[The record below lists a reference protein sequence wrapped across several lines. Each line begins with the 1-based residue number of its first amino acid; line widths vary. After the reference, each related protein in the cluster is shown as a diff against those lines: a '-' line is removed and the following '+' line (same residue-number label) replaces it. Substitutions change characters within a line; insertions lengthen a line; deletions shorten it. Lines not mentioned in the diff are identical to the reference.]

1 MRNIQQVLERWG
13 GWAADSNT
21 AVSWAPVA
29 AGFKGLVVSSSSN
42 RLSCC
47 DDDGLVIDGCV
58 CRLQQVRKPEELD
71 VIMLYYVHGL
81 TKREIGRRA
90 KISEREVRRLMLTA
104 EGFIE
109 GCLCMLNV
117 RLQMDPE
124 VEKQRSEKS
133 ISAGRKKCAT
143 LV

>member
-21 AVSWAPVA
+21 AVSWAPIA
-29 AGFKGLVVSSSSN
+29 AGFKGLVVNSSSS

-47 DDDGLVIDGCV
+47 DDDGLVIDACV
-58 CRLQQVRKPEELD
+58 CRLQQVRKPEELEA
-71 VIMLYYVHGL
+71 IMQYYVKGL
-81 TKREIGRRA
+81 SKREIGRRM
-90 KISEREVRRLMLTA
+90 KVSEREVRRIIETA

-109 GCLCMLNV
+109 GCLCMLGV

-124 VEKQRSEKS
+124 VEKQRVEKS
-133 ISAGRKKCAT
+133 ASAGRKNCAT

>member
-21 AVSWAPVA
+21 AVSWAPIA
-29 AGFKGLVVSSSSN
+29 AGFKGLVVGSSSS

-47 DDDGLVIDGCV
+47 DDDGLIIDACV
-58 CRLQQVRKPEELD
+58 CRLQQVRKPVELEA
-71 VIMLYYVHGL
+71 IMQYYVKGL
-81 TKREIGRRA
+81 SKREIGRQM
-90 KISEREVRRLMLTA
+90 KVSEREVRRIIETA

-109 GCLCMLNV
+109 GCLCMLGV

-124 VEKQRSEKS
+124 VEKQRIEKS
-133 ISAGRKKCAT
+133 VSAGRKKCAT

>member
-13 GWAADSNT
+13 GWAAENNT
-21 AVSWAPVA
+21 AVSWAPIA
-29 AGFKGLVVSSSSN
+29 AGFKGLVASCSST

-47 DDDGLVIDGCV
+47 DDDGLVIDACV
-58 CRLQQVRKPEELD
+58 CRLQQVRKPEELEA
-71 VIMLYYVHGL
+71 IMQYYVKGL
-81 TKREIGRRA
+81 SKREIGRRM
-90 KISEREVRRLMLTA
+90 KVSEREVRRIIETA

-109 GCLCMLNV
+109 GCLCMLGV

-124 VEKQRSEKS
+124 VEKQRVEKS
-133 ISAGRKKCAT
+133 ASAGRKNCAT

>member
-21 AVSWAPVA
+21 AVSWAPIA
-29 AGFKGLVVSSSSN
+29 AGFKGLVVSSSSS

-47 DDDGLVIDGCV
+47 DDDGLVIDACV
-58 CRLQQVRKPEELD
+58 CRLQQVRKPEELEA
-71 VIMLYYVHGL
+71 IMQYYVKGL
-81 TKREIGRRA
+81 SKREIGRRM
-90 KISEREVRRLMLTA
+90 KVSEREVRRIIETA

-109 GCLCMLNV
+109 GCLCMLGV

-124 VEKQRSEKS
+124 VEKQRVEKS
-133 ISAGRKKCAT
+133 ASAGRKNCAT

>member
-13 GWAADSNT
+13 GWAAENNT
-21 AVSWAPVA
+21 AVSWAPIA
-29 AGFKGLVVSSSSN
+29 AGFKGLVVSGSSS

-47 DDDGLVIDGCV
+47 DDDGLTIDACV
-58 CRLQQVRKPEELD
+58 CRLQQVRKPAELEA
-71 VIMLYYVHGL
+71 IMQYYVKGL
-81 TKREIGRRA
+81 SKREIARRM
-90 KISEREVRRLMLTA
+90 KVSEREVRRIIETA

-109 GCLCMLNV
+109 GCLCMLGV

-124 VEKQRSEKS
+124 VEKQRVEKS
-133 ISAGRKKCAT
+133 ASAGRKNCAT

>member
-13 GWAADSNT
+13 GWAAQDNT
-21 AVSWAPVA
+21 AVSWAPIA
-29 AGFKGLVVSSSSN
+29 AGFKGLVAAGTTT

-47 DDDGLVIDGCV
+47 DDDGLVIDACV

-81 TKREIGRRA
+81 TKREIGRRRRC
-90 KISEREVRRLMLTA
+90 SEGFIRQQLQVA

-109 GCLCMLNV
+109 GCLCMLGV
-117 RLQMDPE
+117 GLQMDPE
-124 VEKQRSEKS
+124 VEIQRDEKS
-133 ISAGRKKCAT
+133 ISALRKNCAT

>member
-21 AVSWAPVA
+21 AVSWAPIA
-29 AGFKGLVVSSSSN
+29 AGFKGLVVSSSSS

-47 DDDGLVIDGCV
+47 DDDGLVIDACV

-71 VIMLYYVHGL
+71 VIMLYYVYGL
-81 TKREIGRRA
+81 TKREIGRR
-90 KISEREVRRLMLTA
+90 IRVSEMEVRRRISIA

-109 GCLCMLNV
+109 GCLCMLGV

-124 VEKQRSEKS
+124 VEKQRFEKS
-133 ISAGRKKCAT
+133 ASACRKNYAT

>member
-13 GWAADSNT
+13 GWAAEDNT
-21 AVSWAPVA
+21 AVNWAPIA
-29 AGFKGLVVSSSSN
+29 AGFKGLVASSSSM

-47 DDDGLVIDGCV
+47 DDDGLIIDACV
-58 CRLQQVRKPEELD
+58 CRLQQIRKPGELD
-71 VIMLYYVHGL
+71 VIMQYYVKGL

-90 KISEREVRRLMLTA
+90 KISEREVRRLLSTA

-109 GCLCMLNV
+109 GCLCMLDV

-124 VEKQRSEKS
+124 VEKRGGEKS
-133 ISAGRKKCAT
+133 VSAGRKKCAT

>member
-21 AVSWAPVA
+21 AVSWAPIA
-29 AGFKGLVVSSSSN
+29 AGFKGLVVSSSSS

-47 DDDGLVIDGCV
+47 DDDGLIIDACV
-58 CRLQQVRKPEELD
+58 CRLQQIRKPEELD

-81 TKREIGRRA
+81 TKREIGRRMRV
-90 KISEREVRRLMLTA
+90 SEMEVRRRISIA

-109 GCLCMLNV
+109 GCLCMLGV

-124 VEKQRSEKS
+124 VEK
-133 ISAGRKKCAT
+133 SASACRKNCAT

>member
-13 GWAADSNT
+13 GWAANSNT
-21 AVSWAPVA
+21 TVSWAPIA
-29 AGFKGLVVSSSSN
+29 AGFKGLVVSSSPG

-47 DDDGLVIDGCV
+47 DDDGLIIDACV

-71 VIMLYYVHGL
+71 VIMLYYVYGL
-81 TKREIGRRA
+81 SKREIGRRRRC
-90 KISEREVRRLMLTA
+90 SEGFIRQQLQVA

-109 GCLCMLNV
+109 GCLCMLGV
-117 RLQMDPE
+117 SLQMDPE
-124 VEKQRSEKS
+124 VEIQRDKKS
-133 ISAGRKKCAT
+133 ISALRKNCAT

>member
-13 GWAADSNT
+13 GWAAQDNS
-21 AVSWAPVA
+21 AVSWAPIA
-29 AGFKGLVVSSSSN
+29 AGFKGLVVSSSSS

-47 DDDGLVIDGCV
+47 DDDGLIIDACV

-81 TKREIGRRA
+81 TKREIGRRM
-90 KISEREVRRLMLTA
+90 KVSEREVRRIIETA

-109 GCLCMLNV
+109 GCLCMLGV

-124 VEKQRSEKS
+124 VEKQRVEKS
-133 ISAGRKKCAT
+133 ASAGRKNCAT

>member
-21 AVSWAPVA
+21 AVSWAPIA
-29 AGFKGLVVSSSSN
+29 AGFKGLVVSSSSS

-47 DDDGLVIDGCV
+47 DDDGLIIDACV

-71 VIMLYYVHGL
+71 VIMQYYVHGL
-81 TKREIGRRA
+81 TKREIGRRMRV
-90 KISEREVRRLMLTA
+90 SEMEVRRRISIA

-109 GCLCMLNV
+109 GCLCMLGV

-124 VEKQRSEKS
+124 VEKHRVEKS
-133 ISAGRKKCAT
+133 ASACRKNCAT

>member
-21 AVSWAPVA
+21 AVSWAPIA
-29 AGFKGLVVSSSSN
+29 AGFKGLVTSSSSM

-47 DDDGLVIDGCV
+47 DDDGLVIDACV
-58 CRLQQVRKPEELD
+58 CRLQQVRKPEELEA
-71 VIMLYYVHGL
+71 IMQYYVKGL
-81 TKREIGRRA
+81 SKREIGRRM
-90 KISEREVRRLMLTA
+90 KVSEREVRRIIETA

-109 GCLCMLNV
+109 GCLCMLGV

-124 VEKQRSEKS
+124 VEKQRVEKS
-133 ISAGRKKCAT
+133 ASAGRKNCAT

>member
-13 GWAADSNT
+13 GWAAQDNS
-21 AVSWAPVA
+21 AVSWAPIA
-29 AGFKGLVVSSSSN
+29 AGFKGLVASSSSM

-47 DDDGLVIDGCV
+47 DDDGLIIDGCV

-81 TKREIGRRA
+81 TKREIGRRRRC
-90 KISEREVRRLMLTA
+90 SEGFIRQQLQVA

-109 GCLCMLNV
+109 GCLCMLGV

-124 VEKQRSEKS
+124 VEIQRNEKS
-133 ISAGRKKCAT
+133 VSALRKNCAT

>member
-13 GWAADSNT
+13 GWAAENNT
-21 AVSWAPVA
+21 AVSWAPIA
-29 AGFKGLVVSSSSN
+29 AGFKGLVASGSSM

-47 DDDGLVIDGCV
+47 DDDGLVIDACV
-58 CRLQQVRKPEELD
+58 CRLQQVRKPEELEA
-71 VIMLYYVHGL
+71 IMQYYVKGL
-81 TKREIGRRA
+81 SKREIGRRM
-90 KISEREVRRLMLTA
+90 KVSEREVRRIIETA

-109 GCLCMLNV
+109 GCLCMLGV

-124 VEKQRSEKS
+124 VEKQRVEKS
-133 ISAGRKKCAT
+133 ASAGRKNCAT